1 MSKPTAEVSQ
11 IPCRLHVGPS
21 GESFACPSD
30 CPRDGQP
37 QFVGQHN
44 TVMDNGSAAPAI
56 EPPVLT
62 TIELR
67 ALSRRIIAAE
77 AGDRA
82 AQKEL
87 GYFSPSVLVDIINE
101 LINSRK
107 LLRKASLSKQN
118 NSQPNPIIPI
128 GGGRYVDLSRVQDI
142 EPKKDQVCLTLVS
155 GAVAWAPIEMT
166 GELIQAW
173 QAIRRAQVWGKKP

>member
-1 MSKPTAEVSQ
+1 MNKSIPEVFG
-11 IPCRLHVGPS
+11 IPCCLHVDPS
-21 GESFACPSD
+21 DEIPASWSD

-107 LLRKASLSKQN
+107 LLRKASLSKPN
-118 NSQPNPIIPI
+118 DSQPDPIMPI

-142 EPKKDQVCLTLVS
+142 EPKELQVCLTLVS
-155 GAVAWAPIEMT
+155 GAVAWAPIEMA

-173 QAIRRAQVWGKKP
+173 AAIRRAQVWGKKA